1 MCVHERNLTDG
12 HQSIGRPPQTQ
23 TGPETMKETLMTKM
37 LLTPDEAAEV
47 LGVSRS
53 KLYEL
58 LRERQVASVKVGGLR
73 RVTMTAL
80 NDFVE
85 SLTGNDPLYG

>member
-1 MCVHERNLTDG
+1 MCVQERNLTNG
-12 HQSIGRPPQTQ
+12 HQSLGRPPQPPTD
-23 TGPETMKETLMTKM
+23 PETVKETLMTKM

-73 RVTMTAL
+73 RITMTAL